1 LTAGGNTHS
10 FVVAGAG
17 ALGSAFGAV
26 LRLAGHRV
34 ALLGR
39 NRAHTEAVRDSGLRL
54 TGLWGERTAD
64 GLTAHTDPGDVPD
77 ADYCLVTTKS
87 FDTRGVVEAL
97 APRMGRA
104 QFVSLQNGV
113 GNTEEIARQVGAER
127 TVGGMVIIGFEV
139 REPGTVAVTV
149 IGGDVLVGRPD
160 AKEGD
165 ETDPEVCRLADALAT
180 ALGGTGATARATDNI
195 RGAIWGKVLYNC
207 ALNALGAV
215 LDVPYGELAS
225 GPTWS
230 VIEDVV
236 TEAFEVALAEGV
248 RLPWQDA
255 PGYLALLK
263 GRQLPATAGHRASM
277 LQDLKRGRRT
287 EIDYMNGAVARLG
300 AEHGIATPVN
310 AALTQLVKFL
320 EAHRDGRRG

>member
-1 LTAGGNTHS
+1 MTAGGNTHS

-17 ALGSAFGAV
+17 ALGSAFGAA
-26 LRLAGHRV
+26 LRVAGHRV

-39 NRAHTEAVRDSGLRL
+39 NRAHMEAVRASGLRL
-54 TGLWGERTAD
+54 TGLWGERSAE
-64 GLTAHTDPGDVPD
+64 GLTAHTDPADVPD

-97 APRMGRA
+97 APRMRRA
-104 QFVSLQNGV
+104 QFVSLQNGI

-127 TVGGMVIIGFEV
+127 TVGGMVIIGFEI

-165 ETDPEVCRLADALAT
+165 EPDPEVRGLADALAG
-180 ALGGTGATARATDNI
+180 ALDGTGATARATDNI
-195 RGAIWGKVLYNC
+195 RGAIWGK
-207 ALNALGAV
+207 ALGAM
-215 LDVPYGELAS
+215 LDVPYGELAA

-236 TEAFEVALAEGV
+236 TEAFEVARAEDV
-248 RLPWQDA
+248 RLPWGDA
-255 PGYLALLK
+255 SGYLALLE

-300 AEHGIATPVN
+300 AEHGIGTPVN
-310 AALTQLVKFL
+310 AALAGLVKFL
-320 EAHRDGRRG
+320 EARGPRRQ